1 MLNIIELLNDPTALI
16 ASAGFFII
24 FFFFF
29 ALLQLRRQLIAKKE
43 IMNRLIG
50 SGNDYVDTRLENP
63 LSEMT
68 QSAFKKIFLEF
79 LMKWGN
85 RFKFKNSQDSSLK
98 QIRFLRAGIRN
109 PKAGLILWG
118 AKCFIAILF
127 FGIFLGLRAFV
138 FTIMNSQLTIVLCAF
153 LPCLGFYLPEI
164 WLRQKTDKR
173 KEKLLNS
180 LPDAL
185 DLLVVCVEA
194 GMGLDEAINRVAKE
208 SNLQNPELS
217 QELKLVGLELRAG
230 KQRQDAL
237 KNLAER
243 TNLDEVKN
251 LVTLLVQADNF
262 GTSIAHTLRVYSDS
276 FRTERFQRAEEM
288 AGKLPVKLMFPLIM
302 FIFPALFIVVIG
314 PGAISIYRNLI
325 LGS

>member
-1 MLNIIELLNDPTALI
+1 MLNIIKLLNDPTVLMAF
-16 ASAGFFII
+16 AGFFII
-24 FFFFF
+24 FLFCFG
-29 ALLQLRRQLIAKKE
+29 LLQFHRQLIAKKE

-50 SGNDYVDTRLENP
+50 SGNDSVDTHFENP
-63 LSEMT
+63 LSETT
-68 QSAFKKIFLEF
+68 QSALIKTFIKFFI
-79 LMKWGN
+79 KWGN
-85 RFKFKNSQDSSLK
+85 RFKFKNSQDSSIK
-98 QIRFLRAGIRN
+98 QIRFLRAGMRN

-138 FTIMNSQLTIVLCAF
+138 FTVMNSQLTIVLCAF
-153 LPCLGFYLPEI
+153 IPCLGFYLPEI
-164 WLRQKTDKR
+164 WVRQKTDKR

-217 QELKLVGLELRAG
+217 QELNLVGLELRAG
-230 KQRQDAL
+230 KKRQDAL

>member
-1 MLNIIELLNDPTALI
+1 MKLIHDPTILI
-16 ASAGFFII
+16 TFAGFFVIL
-24 FFFFF
+24 FFCLG
-29 ALLQLRRQLIAKKE
+29 LLQLRRQLIAKNK
-43 IMNRLIG
+43 IMNRLTG
-50 SGNDYVDTRLENP
+50 SGNDSVDMHFEGP
-63 LSEMT
+63 LSETT
-68 QSAFKKIFLEF
+68 QSAFKIAFLKF
-79 LMKWGN
+79 FIKLGN
-85 RFKFKNSQDSSLK
+85 RFKFKNSQDSSINR
-98 QIRFLRAGIRN
+98 IRFLRAGIKN

-127 FGIFLGLRAFV
+127 FGIFLVLRAFV
-138 FTIMNSQLTIVLCAF
+138 FTVMNGQLTIVLCAF
-153 LPCLGFYLPEI
+153 IPCLGFYLPEI

-208 SNLQNPELS
+208 SNLQNPEMS
-217 QELKLVGLELRAG
+217 EELTLVGLELRAG

-243 TNLDEVKN
+243 TNLEEVKN

-276 FRTERFQRAEEM
+276 FRIERFQRAEEI

-302 FIFPALFIVVIG
+302 FIFPSLFIVVIG
-314 PGAISIYRNLI
+314 PGAISIYRNFI